1 MVTILEVMGNPR
13 WYGVLQGAGWQAF
26 SGDGKCRL
34 RSDGEPRGIAVWG
47 CWGDLGSPE
56 VRRILEVMGA

>member
-1 MVTILEVMGNPR
+1 MGCSQ
-13 WYGVLQGAGWQAF
+13 VLAGRHFA
-26 SGDGKCRL
+26 GDGKCRL